1 MDADFV
7 MQRKLIV
14 LIGSLGVPALP
25 QTPSEWMNDATLHA
39 AMGAAKRNELHTLDL
54 QVCVCAIR
62 SLSHFIKL
70 SEAWN

>member
-1 MDADFV
+1 

-25 QTPSEWMNDATLHA
+25 QTPSEWMNDANLHA

-54 QVCVCAIR
+54 QVCVRAI
-62 SLSHFIKL
+62 LKL